1 MLVTSQ
7 LAIDCQLGKKNC
19 LQRIRLFLWTKNKE
33 LAVLEGNNLVDE
45 DVFNFFLP
53 ILYNN
58 ICVYTSS
65 SSDW

>member
-7 LAIDCQLGKKNC
+7 LAINCQLRRKNC
-19 LQRIRLFLWTKNKE
+19 LQKIILFLWTKNKE

-53 ILYNN
+53 VLYND
-58 ICVYTSS
+58 ICGYTSS
-65 SSDW
+65 SND